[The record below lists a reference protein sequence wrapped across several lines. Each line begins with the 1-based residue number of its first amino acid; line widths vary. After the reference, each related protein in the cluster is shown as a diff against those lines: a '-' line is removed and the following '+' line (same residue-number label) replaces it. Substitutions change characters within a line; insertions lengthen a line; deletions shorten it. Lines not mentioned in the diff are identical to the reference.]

1 VDSFADWLA
10 AASMLT
16 AQDQTLRALAV
27 RGLAFLFV
35 HLNERANEGIQGDG
49 VIGTGESAVSSFVV
63 RLARRHRD
71 RIPGTSCHAGSER
84 GRGRWPDGLSL
95 RVS

>member
-1 VDSFADWLA
+1 LVDSFADWLA

-49 VIGTGESAVSSFVV
+49 VIGTGEGRFLVRCPTRPKTSRSHPGYVVSCRFG
-63 RLARRHRD
+63 AR
-71 RIPGTSCHAGSER
+71 
-84 GRGRWPDGLSL
+84 
-95 RVS
+95 